1 LGISCTNTTKVGR
14 DAGGSLNVDDV
25 AREECAG
32 GLIAKRSHGD
42 VQVLVFVV
50 VFFFL
55 RKCIKYGYCTSVILF
70 FLFFLVGRIPVGVLK
85 GRTAFDEISME
96 KDRFVAILVW
106 KKRKILLTKLSFP
119 HNEYV
124 LWIAL

>member
-1 LGISCTNTTKVGR
+1 MGISCTNTTKVGR

-55 RKCIKYGYCTSVILF
+55 RKCTGIILF
-70 FLFFLVGRIPVGVLK
+70 FLVFSCRTNTGIIGVLK
-85 GRTAFDEISME
+85 GSTIRRISQ
-96 KDRFVAILVW
+96 W
-106 KKRKILLTKLSFP
+106 KKIGL
-119 HNEYV
+119 
-124 LWIAL
+124 